1 MEAGQS
7 FLPGLIAACSA
18 VIALNADRLC
28 LLDQEIGDGDHGTN
42 MRRGC
47 EAVFEERDMLAGLPL
62 PQALERVGM
71 TLVMSVGGASGPL
84 YGTLLV
90 ELGRGLAGEEPG
102 ARQDFSS
109 ALSRAVDAVARR
121 GRSGAGEK
129 TLLDVL
135 YPVQSE
141 VRMQSTLDSI
151 ATEAQAAAERTVAM
165 KAGRGRASFLGD
177 RSIGHM
183 DPGACSCALLTD
195 AICRYLGELEGA

>member
-7 FLPGLIAACSA
+7 FLPGLIEACRAA
-18 VIALNADRLC
+18 IALNADRLC
-28 LLDQEIGDGDHGTN
+28 LLDEEIGDGDHGTN

-47 EAVFEERDMLAGLPL
+47 DAVFAERDMLADLPL
-62 PQALERVGM
+62 PQALERIGM

-84 YGTLLV
+84 YGTLLM
-90 ELGRGLAGEEPG
+90 ELGRGLAIDEFG
-102 ARQDFSS
+102 AGHSFSP

-121 GRSGAGEK
+121 GRSTAGEK

-135 YPVQSE
+135 YPVQAE
-141 VRMQSTLDSI
+141 VSMQSTLDSI
-151 ATEAQAAAERTVAM
+151 ASEALAAAERTVAM
-165 KAGRGRASFLGD
+165 KAGRGRAAFLGN